1 MRLSF
6 VDGGKAPR
14 AFTASTKG
22 FYSGCVLKM
31 ARRLFIATGAHRGR
45 DKISAGRRV

>member
-31 ARRLFIATGAHRGR
+31 TIRLRRNGIA
-45 DKISAGRRV
+45 INVLAGGSRTR